1 MMLLRELLEGTG
13 ISVGPAYADHP
24 VGCISCDSREGMPN
38 GLFVALPGFEV
49 DGADF
54 IREAVRQGARTIV
67 KQQAG
72 RGLRGYTIP
81 DDVCVLDAVDTKAF
95 LRWVTPKFYDHPAG
109 QVKVIGI
116 TGTNGKTTIAYLLE
130 SIIHAARQKCGVVG
144 TINCRIGTTFFPSKN
159 TTPGYLDNQRY
170 LARLVQEGVAY
181 CVMEASS
188 HALDQGR
195 LDGIDF
201 AAGVFTNLTQDHLD
215 YHKDMADYFRA
226 KSLLF
231 LGLSPQAAAIINAD
245 DEYGRRLKTLTQARV
260 WTYAIDAP
268 ADVRAADIRYSLGGT
283 EFDIHFSGRKIP
295 IHTRMIGRHNVYNI
309 LAAFVCALV
318 QRFAAV
324 ETIVRGIEGLK
335 NVPGRLQPVDGGQDF
350 FVFIDYAHTE
360 DGLINVLRALKAVT
374 AKRVIVVFGCGGDRD
389 RDKRHKMGHV
399 ACLLADYSVVT
410 SDNPRSEDPQA
421 IIDQIVAGFTRAN
434 FETCVDRR
442 EAIGRALKMVKAG
455 DVVLIAG
462 KGHEERQIFKDKT
475 VPFNERDIVMEFLKC
490 SPSEKL

>member
-1 MMLLRELLEGTG
+1 MILLRELLQGTG
-13 ISVGPAYADHP
+13 IHVQPAYADHP
-24 VGCISCDSREGMPN
+24 VGCISCDSRESMLN
-38 GLFVALPGFEV
+38 GLFVALPGFKV

-54 IREAVRQGARTIV
+54 IRDAVRQGARTIV

-72 RGLRGYTIP
+72 RMLGDYAIP
-81 DDVCVLDAVDTKAF
+81 DDVCVLDTADTKAF
-95 LRWVTPKFYDHPAG
+95 LRWVTPRFYDHPGG
-109 QVKVIGI
+109 QVKTIGI
-116 TGTNGKTTIAYLLE
+116 TGTNGKTTIAYFLE
-130 SIIHAARQKCGVVG
+130 SILHAAGQKCGVVG
-144 TINCRIGTTFFPSKN
+144 TINSRIGTTFFPSKN

-170 LARLVQEGVAY
+170 LARLVQEGVPY

-201 AAGVFTNLTQDHLD
+201 AAAVFTNLTQDHLD

-231 LGLSPQAAAIINAD
+231 SGLSPQAAAIINAD

-268 ADVRAADIRYSLGGT
+268 ADVCAADIRYALSGT
-283 EFDIHFSGRKIP
+283 GFDIRFSGGKIP
-295 IHTRMIGRHNVYNI
+295 VHTRMIGRHNVYNI
-309 LAAFVCALV
+309 LAAFTCALA

-324 ETIVRGIEGLK
+324 GTIMKGIEGLK
-335 NVPGRLQPVDGGQDF
+335 NVPGRLEPVDAGQDF

-389 RDKRHKMGHV
+389 HGKRPKMGHV
-399 ACLLADYSVVT
+399 ACLLADHSVVT

-434 FETCVDRR
+434 FEICVDRR
-442 EAIGRALKMVKAG
+442 EAISRALKMARTG

-475 VPFNERDIVMEFLKC
+475 IPFNEREIAMEFLRC

>member
-1 MMLLRELLEGTG
+1 MMLLRELLQGTG
-13 ISVGPAYADHP
+13 IPVGPACANHP

-38 GLFVALPGFEV
+38 GLFVALPGFKV
-49 DGADF
+49 NGADF
-54 IREAVRQGARTIV
+54 IRDAVRQGARTIV

-72 RGLRGYTIP
+72 RVLGDYTIP
-81 DDVCVLDAVDTKAF
+81 DDVCVLDTADTKAF
-95 LRWVTPKFYDHPAG
+95 LRCVTPRFYGHPGG
-109 QVKVIGI
+109 QVKTIGV
-116 TGTNGKTTIAYLLE
+116 TGTNGKTTITYLLE
-130 SIIHAARQKCGVVG
+130 SILRAAGHKCGVVG
-144 TINCRIGTTFFPSKN
+144 TINARIGTTFFPSKN

-170 LARLVQEGVAY
+170 LARLVQEGVPY

-201 AAGVFTNLTQDHLD
+201 AAAVFTNLTQDHLD

-231 LGLSPQAAAIINAD
+231 FGLSPQAAVLINAD
-245 DEYGRRLKTLTQARV
+245 DGYGQRLKTLTRARV

-268 ADVRAADIRYSLGGT
+268 ADVRATQIRYSLGGT
-283 EFDIHFSGRKIP
+283 EFDVHFSGGKISVP
-295 IHTRMIGRHNVYNI
+295 TRMIGRHNVYNI
-309 LAAFVCALV
+309 LAAFVCALA
-318 QRFAAV
+318 QGFAV
-324 ETIVRGIEGLK
+324 ETIIKGIEGLK
-335 NVPGRLQPVDGGQDF
+335 NVPGRLEPVDRGQDF

-374 AKRVIVVFGCGGDRD
+374 AKGVIVVFGCGGDRD
-389 RDKRHKMGHV
+389 HGKRPRMGHV
-399 ACLLADYSVVT
+399 ACLLADHAVVT

-421 IIDQIVAGFTRAN
+421 IIDQIVAGFTRTN

-442 EAIGRALKMVKAG
+442 QAIGRALKMAKTG

-475 VPFNERDIVMEFLKC
+475 VPFNEREIVMEFLKC